1 MALDMKEMRSTLNGL
16 IETCKDGE
24 EGFRSAAENVK
35 SADVRQLF
43 QKFSSQRAQ
52 FASELQT
59 AVSKIGGDAESGG
72 SVAGAAHRG
81 WLNLKSAI
89 TGEKDSAVISEC
101 ERGEDAAKEA
111 YSKAIAKDLPS
122 DIQAI
127 VQRQY
132 REVVQA
138 HNQVRALEVKTSG
151 GAA

>member
-1 MALDMKEMRSTLNGL
+1 MALDTKEIRSTLNDL

-24 EGFRSAAENVK
+24 EGFRSAAESVK
-35 SADVRQLF
+35 SSDLRQMF
-43 QKFSSQRAQ
+43 QRFSSQRGQ

-59 AVSKIGGDAESGG
+59 EVARIGGDAETGG

-81 WLNLKSAI
+81 WISLKSAL
-89 TGEKDSAVISEC
+89 TGESDSAVISEC
-101 ERGEDAAKEA
+101 ERGEDSAKEA
-111 YSKAIAKDLPS
+111 YSKALAKDLPS
-122 DIQAI
+122 DIQAL